1 MVFPPSFL
9 SIKTNIIHL
18 VCQYVFRVLNA
29 KNPTVYKTRS
39 DERKN
44 YLYTNRSVT
53 VVKDYLC
60 YRGLSGSL
68 RLEEWFSYISANLEY
83 QEQQTN
89 TCKADKQFMFSF
101 RHIIH
106 PPFGSLCRHT
116 LPRIG
121 AENPCKH

>member
-18 VCQYVFRVLNA
+18 VCQYVFRVL
-29 KNPTVYKTRS
+29 KVKIS
-39 DERKN
+39 DRAQDTIGRKEE
-44 YLYTNRSVT
+44 LSITNRSVT

-89 TCKADKQFMFSF
+89 TCKADK
-101 RHIIH
+101 
-106 PPFGSLCRHT
+106 
-116 LPRIG
+116 
-121 AENPCKH
+121 